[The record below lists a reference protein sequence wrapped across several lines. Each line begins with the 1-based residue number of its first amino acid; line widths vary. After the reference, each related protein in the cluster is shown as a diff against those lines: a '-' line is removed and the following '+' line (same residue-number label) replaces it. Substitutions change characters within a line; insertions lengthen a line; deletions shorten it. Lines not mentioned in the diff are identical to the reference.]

1 MNKLFLLAT
10 VLTLSITGNISEQR
24 KISNLNNPKFVLQTE
39 STDSFKIQNLLYE
52 NELMR
57 QPAVNIPTSYVW
69 SDCDKDLYTIKL
81 KANLTYIFA
90 FKTNI
95 DMPQFPNDSDIDG
108 SATQLSGNK
117 TIDLLFTNKALQWH
131 YAIVKSSEDFNIN
144 SMTWN
149 NIDPEYTIEKAMV
162 YYGNSLPSDDIY
174 DKFKSDINGPLIDGS
189 SINYTGDIDYI
200 PTDAQLI
207 GMLKAVDETDGDVSD
222 TITIVENPIRIADPI
237 LRWTEYP
244 VKFSAHDKSG
254 NYSYFTMNITFNDNI
269 APTGGDYYSGDEI
282 SGGLT
287 IPFFEIG
294 QTSMKDILDSL
305 IEFIPLY
312 LGSIIDNYAKMP
324 DNIAG
329 LKYSSTEF
337 KKYYEDNKLNLKSLA
352 AFGITSEGTDI
363 YYPDSSYEAI
373 ADNLIDSL
381 EFTNNTFVQQ
391 LSKIS
396 KYTADE
402 IVTMISSYSFSDKTS
417 TEQLKKKDLIIKSGS
432 FSFSYQYADAD
443 LNNFGENGA
452 INNLN
457 FVTRDTSTPTITGPE
472 SITKQNSVSLTK
484 ENILSRYTAVDNGT
498 ATDKLVWDLI
508 DLDGFFKNQ
517 SKVGSYSLQVTC
529 RDSDNN
535 TAVYNIEIENV
546 DNIAPVWYADNYI
559 MVANTIILEKSD
571 IIKYLIQSK
580 TMSSAYTSVELQGLS
595 RYQSEN
601 KVGEV
606 YEINASITDQGVV
619 KKAKI
624 YIAPQGVEEQIKAY
638 SFWECL
644 SQTTLDIVE
653 HVINFFAKMFGKTFE
668 KWSTPASWLNK

>member
-1 MNKLFLLAT
+1 MIKLFLLAT

-24 KISNLNNPKFVLQTE
+24 QILNLNNPKFVLQTE
-39 STDSFKIQNLLYE
+39 STNSYKIQNLLYE

-57 QPAVNIPTSYVW
+57 PAGVNTPTSYVW
-69 SDCDKDLYTIKL
+69 SDSDKELYTIQL
-81 KANLTYIFA
+81 KANLTYIVA

-95 DMPQFPNDSDIDG
+95 DMPQFPNENDIDG
-108 SATQLSGNK
+108 FAEQYSGNK
-117 TIDLLFTNKALQWH
+117 TLDLYFTNKIGHWH
-131 YAIVKSSEDFNIN
+131 YAVVTPEEDFNVN
-144 SMTWN
+144 KMTWT
-149 NIDPEYTIEKAMV
+149 NIASEYSIDKAMI
-162 YYGNSLPSDDIY
+162 YYGNQIPDDSIYSEFNSD
-174 DKFKSDINGPLIDGS
+174 KNGPLIDGS

-207 GMLKAVDETDGDVSD
+207 NMLKAVDETDGDVSD
-222 TITIVENPIRIADPI
+222 TITIVENPIRTADPI

-244 VKFSAHDKSG
+244 VKFSAHDKSN

-294 QTSMKDILDSL
+294 QTSIKDILDNLVES
-305 IEFIPLY
+305 IPLY
-312 LGSIIDNYAKMP
+312 LGSITDNYIEMP
-324 DNIAG
+324 SNIKG
-329 LKYSSTEF
+329 LKYSSPEF
-337 KKYYEDNKLNLKSLA
+337 KNYYETNKLDSKALGGFSIMND
-352 AFGITSEGTDI
+352 GMDV
-363 YYPDSSYEAI
+363 YYPNSSYESI
-373 ADNLIDSL
+373 EENLIDSL
-381 EFTNNTFVQQ
+381 SSSFVSQ
-391 LSKIS
+391 LSNLS
-396 KYTADE
+396 NYTPEQITA
-402 IVTMISSYSFSDKTS
+402 MIDSYSFSDKTS
-417 TEQLKKKDLIIKSGS
+417 TELLKKKDFISKAGS
-432 FSFSYQYADAD
+432 FAFSYEYGDAD
-443 LNNFGENGA
+443 LNGTYNEGQKNY
-452 INNLN
+452 LT

-472 SITKQNSVSLTK
+472 SITKQNSITLTK
-484 ENILSRYTAVDNGT
+484 ANILSRYSATDNGT
-498 ATDKLVWDLI
+498 ATDKLIWDLI

-517 SKVGSYSLQVTC
+517 SKVGSYSIQITC
-529 RDSDNN
+529 KDSDNN
-535 TAVYNIEIENV
+535 IAIFNVEIENV

-559 MVANTIILEKSD
+559 MVANTIILEKTD
-571 IIKYLIQSK
+571 IIRYLIQSK
-580 TMSSAYTSVELQGLS
+580 TMSSAYTSVELQGLA

-624 YIAPQGVEEQIKAY
+624 YIAPQGVEEQIKEY

-668 KWSTPASWLNK
+668 KWETPASWLNK